1 MSGYDA
7 WRDRED
13 QRLGEKGVG
22 PYAED
27 EYADCACCGKRHNAF
42 DLYEVGGDDTT
53 GVFLCYDCTDLLRRG
68 ELLRVQ
74 DVEAQRR
81 EAVRLALRSMTV
93 AARVA
98 R

>member
-7 WRDRED
+7 RRDRED
-13 QRLGEKGVG
+13 QRLGEQGVG

-27 EYADCACCGKRHNAF
+27 EYADCACCGKNNNAF

-53 GVFLCYDCTDLLRRG
+53 GVLLCHDCTELIRAGEVVAPAEARRQ
-68 ELLRVQ
+68 RY
-74 DVEAQRR
+74 EATCD
-81 EAVRLALRSMTV
+81 AVRSMRL

-98 R
+98 Q

>member
-1 MSGYDA
+1 MSSYNA

-13 QRLGEKGVG
+13 QRLGKHGVG

-27 EYADCACCGKRHNAF
+27 ENADCACCGERHNAF

-53 GVFLCYDCTDLLRRG
+53 GVLLCCDCTDLLRRG
-68 ELLRVQ
+68 EIVTPNEVRRLRY
-74 DVEAQRR
+74 EATCD
-81 EAVRLALRSMTV
+81 AVRSMRL